1 MTTRPPLVGV
11 DEDSSF
17 KVDVI
22 RKEIGETDLDSA
34 GIDLTTPFVILNIGP
49 TSHACSTA
57 VLAAKCLHDI
67 IIFYFS
73 LSNTFSSV
81 VNFS

>member
-1 MTTRPPLVGV
+1 MRTLLDGSV
-11 DEDSSF
+11 EESSF
-17 KVDVI
+17 RADVI
-22 RKEIGETDLDSA
+22 QNETGETDFYSV

-57 VLAAKCLHDI
+57 VLAAKCLLDI